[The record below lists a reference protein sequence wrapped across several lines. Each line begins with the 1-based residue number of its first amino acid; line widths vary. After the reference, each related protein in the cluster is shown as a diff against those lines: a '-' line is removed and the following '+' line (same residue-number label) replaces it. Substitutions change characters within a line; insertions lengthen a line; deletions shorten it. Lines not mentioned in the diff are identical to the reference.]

1 MKKEDVVFKCTAG
14 DRESVF
20 TQGPYCLKYKKG
32 TTVEAP
38 KNTMGIMCFDTYKN
52 AQSFAITHSVGMIEI
67 IRVKGIGE
75 GRVPVV
81 IGKRQWTGYL
91 NLFYSVFKSENPDAD
106 SAPGYERLN
115 LGSLFGIGIV
125 DFNMEDRLNREAHIQ
140 LNLAPKGTIC
150 YNAVE
155 VLE

>member
-1 MKKEDVVFKCTAG
+1 MKEDIVFKCTTG

-52 AQSFAITHSVGMIEI
+52 AKSFAVTHGVGMVEI

-75 GRVPVV
+75 GKVPTA
-81 IGKRQWTGYL
+81 IAKCQWSGYL
-91 NLFYSVFKSENPDAD
+91 NVFYSVFRPEGSDAYI
-106 SAPGYERLN
+106 PPYEKFN
-115 LGSLFGIGIV
+115 LELLFGKGII
-125 DFNMEDRLNREAHIQ
+125 DFDMQDRLNTEAKLQ
-140 LNLAPKGTIC
+140 VNLAPVGTIC